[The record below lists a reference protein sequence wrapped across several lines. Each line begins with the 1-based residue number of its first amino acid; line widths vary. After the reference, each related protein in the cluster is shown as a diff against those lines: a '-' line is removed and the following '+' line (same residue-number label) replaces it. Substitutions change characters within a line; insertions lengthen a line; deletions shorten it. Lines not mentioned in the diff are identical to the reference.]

1 MATVIPNHIAI
12 IMDGN
17 GRWAKN
23 KGLPRIAG
31 HREGAKAVE
40 RVVYASLKRGIR
52 YLSLFAFSTENWKRP
67 EQEVKGLMDILKLY
81 FLTKIE
87 KLSWAGVKIRFGG
100 RWWELSSDVVDLI
113 KRAMEITEHND
124 KLHLIIYLNYGS
136 RREIL
141 DAINSIIAKE
151 ASPIISEECLR
162 PYLYLPDIPDP
173 DLLIRTS
180 GEKRISNFLLWQ
192 IAYTELYFTETL
204 WPDFGENDL
213 DAAIAEYNRRER
225 RFGGLA

>member
-1 MATVIPNHIAI
+1 MATLIPNHVAI

-17 GRWAKN
+17 GRWAKS

-40 RVVYASLKRGIR
+40 RVVYASLKRGIK

-67 EQEVKGLMDILKLY
+67 EQEVKSLMNILKLY

-87 KLSWAGVKIRFGG
+87 KLKWAGVRIRFGG
-100 RWWELSSDVVDLI
+100 RWWELSPDLVSLI
-113 KRAMEITEHND
+113 RRAMEVTEHND
-124 KLHLIIYLNYGS
+124 KLHLIIYLNYGG
-136 RREIL
+136 RREML
-141 DAINSIIAKE
+141 DAVNSIIAKE
-151 ASPIISEECLR
+151 GFPVMTEESLR
-162 PYLYLPDIPDP
+162 SYLYLPDVPDP

-192 IAYTELYFTETL
+192 IAYTELYFTDTL
-204 WPDFGENDL
+204 WPDFGEDDL
-213 DAAIAEYNRRER
+213 DAAIAEYNKRER
-225 RFGGLA
+225 RFGGLV